1 MKDFWKS
8 LQIHPTLND
17 EANRVYRNFNYLLL
31 IGIADVAFLCVF
43 FRNVNPNWPFL
54 VCAIEL
60 VCLVALLDL
69 HRKGLFHT
77 ARYLTFL
84 LVITI
89 QITASLVH
97 GKSAGFD
104 YIFLAI
110 AVLPMLFFSSPKSY
124 ISLFIISMASL
135 LAIQYFFKVL
145 KPSILLEG
153 DGVYYWNIFLTGAI
167 IFLTLYFFKT
177 GYEKK
182 HAQLTRQN
190 EAIHNQKEEIE
201 QINEELESIINDNT
215 EKLRTQ
221 EERINEYAHIHA
233 HQVRS
238 PLARIMGLIHLV
250 DLETDSEKA
259 LREYLP
265 KIKSNADEL
274 NTQLKEVSKHLNNMD
289 AEKGESA

>member
-1 MKDFWKS
+1 MSFWKS
-8 LQIHPTLND
+8 LQAHSKLGD
-17 EANRVYRNFNYLLL
+17 DANRVYRNFNYLLL

-43 FRNVNPNWPFL
+43 FRNVKPNWPFL
-54 VCAIEL
+54 LVLIEL
-60 VCLVALLDL
+60 VCLVLLLFL
-69 HRKGLFHT
+69 HRKGFFYT

-84 LVITI
+84 LVISL

-104 YIFLAI
+104 YILLAI

-135 LAIQYFFKVL
+135 LAIQYLFTLL

-153 DGVYYWNIFLTGAI
+153 DGVYYWNVFLTGTI

-182 HAQLTRQN
+182 QTQLTRQN
-190 EAIHNQKEEIE
+190 EEIHNQKEEIE
-201 QINEELESIINDNT
+201 QINEELESIISDNT
-215 EKLRTQ
+215 EKLRTH
-221 EERINEYAHIHA
+221 EERMNEYAHIHA

-238 PLARIMGLIHLV
+238 PLARIMGLVHLIN
-250 DLETDSEKA
+250 LEPDSAKA

-274 NTQLKEVSKHLNNMD
+274 NAQLKEVSKHLNDMD
-289 AEKGESA
+289 SEKSESA

>member
-1 MKDFWKS
+1 MKNLWNS
-8 LQIHPTLND
+8 LQVHPTLTD

-43 FRNVNPNWPFL
+43 FRNVHPNWPFL
-54 VCAIEL
+54 ICSIEL
-60 VCLVALLDL
+60 VCLIILLAF
-69 HRKGLFHT
+69 HCKGFFYT

-135 LAIQYFFKVL
+135 LAIQYFFTVL
-145 KPSILLEG
+145 NPSIQLEE
-153 DGVYYWNIFLTGAI
+153 DGVYYWNIFLTGTV

-182 HAQLTRQN
+182 QAQLTRQN

-201 QINEELESIINDNT
+201 QINEELESIISDNT
-215 EKLRTQ
+215 EKLRTH
-221 EERINEYAHIHA
+221 EERMNEYAHIHA

-238 PLARIMGLIHLV
+238 PLARIMGLIHLI
-250 DLETDSEKA
+250 DLEPDSAKA

-274 NTQLKEVSKHLNNMD
+274 NIQLKEVSKQLNDMD
-289 AEKGESA
+289 SETGES

>member
-1 MKDFWKS
+1 MKDLWKS
-8 LQIHPTLND
+8 LQAHPTLDDNG
-17 EANRVYRNFNYLLL
+17 NRVYRNFNYLLL

-43 FRNVNPNWPFL
+43 FRDIQPNWPFL
-54 VCAIEL
+54 LVLIEL
-60 VCLVALLDL
+60 VSLIVLLIL
-69 HRKGLFHT
+69 HRNGFFYT
-77 ARYLTFL
+77 SRYVTFL
-84 LVITI
+84 LVTSL

-104 YIFLAI
+104 YILLAI
-110 AVLPMLFFSSPKSY
+110 AVLPMLFFSSPINY
-124 ISLFIISMASL
+124 VSLFIISMLGL
-135 LAIQYFFKVL
+135 LGVQYFFTTV

-153 DGVYYWNIFLTGAI
+153 DGVYYWNIFLTGI
-167 IFLTLYFFKT
+167 VIFLTLYFFKT
-177 GYEKK
+177 SYEKK
-182 HAQLTRQN
+182 QAQLVRQN

-215 EKLRTQ
+215 ERLKTQ
-221 EERINEYAHIHA
+221 EEKMNEYAHLHA

-238 PLARIMGLIHLV
+238 PLARIMGLIHLIN
-250 DLETDSEKA
+250 LEPNSEKA

-289 AEKGESA
+289 SKSESA